1 MTDQVII
8 RHVPRD
14 IITLGVMKE
23 DPACEILPPWA
34 RSHLTNRDKESMA
47 RQLAHL
53 FATEPAE
60 SDEDKGE
67 QIFFFHR
74 DYWMEMTLQ
83 FMVDRGIDWTRHPR
97 FTGDYVEQEE
107 EMAVYYYEEDM
118 KYLEGLNPNDMTTNE
133 EKLVD
138 QINAIG
144 DHATCS
150 EGAGDFLAD
159 EDSVSISE
167 ENIGLIDGTVKID
180 AGQVLGKRT
189 EWIYNKAEK
198 AGIGKAVIRAGG
210 RKKEVGA
217 KGNGRVFA
225 GKTPKYTKLQESIS
239 NQEREM
245 ITRAN
250 HEILN
255 PGPLLERKT
264 KQHKLPCC
272 VCNPRWQDWLRPLSR
287 KNAIIHPPKL
297 EIRDGKLLII
307 KSESGESIDTD
318 HILEDKETKV

>member
-23 DPACEILPPWA
+23 DPACEILPLWA
-34 RSHLTNRDKESMA
+34 RSHLTNRDRESMA

-53 FATEPAE
+53 FETEPAE
-60 SDEDKGE
+60 TDDEKDE
-67 QIFFFHR
+67 QICFFHR
-74 DYWMEMTLQ
+74 DYWMEMTLK

-97 FTGDYVEQEE
+97 FTGDYVEEEE
-107 EMAVYYYEEDM
+107 EMAIHFYEEDM
-118 KYLEGLNPNDMTTNE
+118 KYIEGLNPNDMTTNE

-144 DHATCS
+144 DFATCS
-150 EGAGDFLAD
+150 EGAGDFQAD

-167 ENIGLIDGTVKID
+167 QNIGLIDGTKKEID
-180 AGQVLGKRT
+180 VGQVLGKRT
-189 EWIYNKAEK
+189 EWLYLKAQK

-217 KGNGRVFA
+217 KGKGRVFA
-225 GKTPKYTKLQESIS
+225 GKLPKYTKLQESIS
-239 NQEREM
+239 DHEREM
-245 ITRAN
+245 IAREN
-250 HEILN
+250 HDKII
-255 PGPLLERKT
+255 PGPLLEMKT

-287 KNAIIHPPKL
+287 KNAITHPPL
-297 EIRDGKLLII
+297 QHRDGILLIP
-307 KSESGESIDTD
+307 SESGESNESDPA
-318 HILEDKETKV
+318 LVNKETKV